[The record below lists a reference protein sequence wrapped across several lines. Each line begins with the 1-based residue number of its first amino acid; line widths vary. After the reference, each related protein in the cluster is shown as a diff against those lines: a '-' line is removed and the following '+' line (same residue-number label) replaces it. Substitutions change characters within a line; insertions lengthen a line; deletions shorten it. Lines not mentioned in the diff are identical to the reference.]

1 MPAPSLLRLPY
12 RIARRVRDEFKY
24 RGNGVEC
31 QCCGGAFRAF
41 MPYGNKV
48 VRPNARC
55 PRCFSAER
63 QRMVL
68 VYLRE
73 RTDVF
78 SAARSVLHFAP
89 EAGIERHLR
98 TNAKLD
104 YITADLDGSRAME
117 AMDIT
122 DIPRP
127 DNTFDIVLCSHVL
140 EHVPDDRK
148 AMREIFRV
156 LRPGGFAIV
165 LVPLY
170 EDMAETYE
178 NRDIT
183 TPDGRLEHFDQIDHV
198 RKYGMDYFDRLKEA
212 GFVVNRIDYASE
224 VGDEIANRYGFNPVE
239 KIERAD
245 KPSDTT

>member
-1 MPAPSLLRLPY
+1 MIRGLY
-12 RIARRVRDEFKY
+12 RTARRLRDEFLY
-24 RGNGVEC
+24 RGDAVEC
-31 QCCGGAFRAF
+31 PCCGGTFRAF

-68 VYLRE
+68 CYLRE
-73 RTDVF
+73 RTNIFTD
-78 SAARSVLHFAP
+78 ALSVLHFAP

-98 TNAKLD
+98 TNAKLG
-104 YITADLDGSRAME
+104 YTTADLDGSRADE

-127 DNTFDIVLCSHVL
+127 DGTFDVVLCSHVL

-156 LRPGGFAIV
+156 LKPGGFAIL

-170 EDMAETYE
+170 EDLAETYE
-178 NRDIT
+178 NRAIT
-183 TPDGRLEHFDQIDHV
+183 TPAGRLEHFDQVDHV
-198 RKYGMDYFDRLKEA
+198 RKYGMDYFDRLREA
-212 GFVVNRIDYASE
+212 GFVVNRVDYGRE
-224 VGDEIANRYGFNPVE
+224 VGEVAARRFGFNPREQV
-239 KIERAD
+239 ERAE
-245 KPSDTT
+245 KPA